1 MVLNIVDDEERDCS
15 SLLSFTHFSFFLPVP
30 GPPLDLEG
38 TPVGS
43 NGILLS
49 WTMPPDADI
58 DGYVI
63 R

>member
-1 MVLNIVDDEERDCS
+1 MVLNIVDDEERDF
-15 SLLSFTHFSFFLPVP
+15 SLSHTSLFFLPVP